1 MYFGDLSQVQG
12 KKMVQV
18 ESLYI
23 LKDQERVKWGNKWV
37 KTHGLGEKA
46 RRGYHEFGRW
56 EMIIME

>member
-37 KTHGLGEKA
+37 KTNGPSGKA
-46 RRGYHEFGRW
+46 RRDITSLEDEKW
-56 EMIIME
+56 PL